1 LEGRVLKKLN
11 PNYIPYQQSQ
21 TDYTSAIAVEDLRQ
35 EKFSLQEVLM
45 NTRSGEES
53 SLYKLSVDSN
63 P

>member
-35 EKFSLQEVLM
+35 EKFSL
-45 NTRSGEES
+45 
-53 SLYKLSVDSN
+53 
-63 P
+63 